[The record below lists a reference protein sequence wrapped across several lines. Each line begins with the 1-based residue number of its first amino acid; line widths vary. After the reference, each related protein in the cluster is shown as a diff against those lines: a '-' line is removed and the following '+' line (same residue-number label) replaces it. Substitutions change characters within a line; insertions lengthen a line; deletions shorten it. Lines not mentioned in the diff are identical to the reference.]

1 MHNFSRS
8 LRVPQALGLNVEQ
21 AKDAAR
27 ISSRISNAMSKALLP
42 YMFAVG
48 RWPLKS
54 LENVRHPYGEMCL
67 ARARK
72 ILRDGASL
80 PLLFPTDDIGFRY
93 RPEFPRAQ
101 NAEESIHHGLDL
113 DHLQVG
119 GRLPHIW
126 LQCLHP
132 DTGESLGNISSTD
145 LADQLQAAFLSSGI
159 FDFTR
164 SRPFAILLSSS
175 AEEKITLSASQ
186 TVLKG
191 WNMPLIG
198 VKIIMRPEVSSHSST
213 TTFGEFGQEDQ
224 QALFRHLIK
233 KGGCL
238 TLNDIEGNWEQRIH
252 SQASSILVRPDGH
265 IQALLPSVKDLDI
278 DF

>member
-1 MHNFSRS
+1 M
-8 LRVPQALGLNVEQ
+8 PQALGLNVEQ
-21 AKDAAR
+21 AKDVAR

-42 YMFAVG
+42 SMFAVG

-67 ARARK
+67 AKARK

-80 PLLFPTDDIGFRY
+80 PLLFPTEDVGFRY

-101 NAEESIHHGLDL
+101 NADESIHHGLGL

-145 LADQLQAAFLSSGI
+145 LADQLQAAFLSSGF

-164 SRPFAILLSSS
+164 SGPFAILLSSS
-175 AEEKITLSASQ
+175 AEEKISLSASQ

-213 TTFGEFGQEDQ
+213 TTFGEFGQQDQ
-224 QALFRHLIK
+224 QALFRHLIE

-252 SQASSILVRPDGH
+252 SQASSIVVRPDGH
-265 IQALLPSVKDLDI
+265 IQALLSSDKDLDI